1 MPDPLTLQQRHLCM
15 SHIRSKDTS
24 PEMKLRRELW
34 RRGYRYR
41 TNVRKLPG
49 TPDIVLGRYRSV
61 IFVPQP
67 GARPAQQ
74 PAARVN
80 RLERHHGVGM
90 RARES
95 SAQRYCQPH
104 RDRAGGE
111 QGKMGGLQP
120 APQAG
125 PPVRRRAGPQA
136 PRNRRPGRGRTL
148 GTAGH
153 PGQIR
158 KNTPERRII
167 PPAAGRQ
174 NHSRPAPYR
183 ALRV

>member
-1 MPDPLTLQQRHLCM
+1 MAPGLPLQDERAQAARDSGHRARQIPQRHL
-15 SHIRSKDTS
+15 RERLLLARTQGL
-24 PEMKLRRELW
+24 PEIQRPQDQRR
-34 RRGYRYR
+34 
-41 TNVRKLPG
+41 
-49 TPDIVLGRYRSV
+49 VLDAESR
-61 IFVPQP
+61 PQP

-120 APQAG
+120 APPAG
-125 PPVRRRAGPQA
+125 PPVRPRAGPQA
-136 PRNRRPGRGRTL
+136 PRNRRPGRSRTL

-167 PPAAGRQ
+167 PPAAVRQ
-174 NHSRPAPYR
+174 NHSRPAPYS